1 MLPYLENLHFPSA
14 SGSPEGEAPPGAGEG
29 GEGGEGATVTEHEL
43 RVAREQEQAT
53 SQPGQLVRKK
63 SKTTS
68 CIKLKNGCKQQ

>member
-1 MLPYLENLHFPSA
+1 MLPYLENLHLPSP
-14 SGSPEGEAPPGAGEG
+14 SGSPEGEAPPGA

-43 RVAREQEQAT
+43 RVAREQEQAAA